1 MLIVA
6 IASTTP
12 SHVDINTACS
22 YALWAVA
29 YYAKIFV
36 ISSERIQARGY
47 ETLFKYITRNP
58 RSLPGRVS
66 RSLPGWLAP
75 LVFMTWHVIFCL
87 TCFVFAWL
95 MWQHFWLNTMF
106 VVIMIFVS
114 AWNGGNYYFEVFVHR
129 YLNEV
134 GLPSK
139 SEPLA
144 RSHSAGLERLA
155 GSGGTDTAE
164 ARPGVVRAN
173 SESALHSEE
182 AAWADA
188 VEASWEMLDRADFRR
203 LSSTGAEESES
214 LRHRGVAGGTDAST
228 GAMQ

>member
-1 MLIVA
+1 MAL
-6 IASTTP
+6 P
-12 SHVDINTACS
+12 FGLLTAANHIHTSSPCR

-29 YYAKIFV
+29 YYAKIFI

-58 RSLPGRVS
+58 QTLPGRVT

-75 LVFMTWHVIFCL
+75 LVFMVWHLIFCF

-95 MWQHFWLNTMF
+95 MWQYYWLNTIF
-106 VVIMIFVS
+106 LVIMIFVS

-139 SEPLA
+139 AEPLV
-144 RSHSAGLERLA
+144 RSQSTGLECLA
-155 GSGGTDTAE
+155 GSSEGGSA
-164 ARPGVVRAN
+164 ASRPGVLRAN

-188 VEASWEMLDRADFRR
+188 VEASWEMLDRPDFRR
-203 LSSTGAEESES
+203 PSNSSAEDGESVRYRAAAFGNGATAE
-214 LRHRGVAGGTDAST
+214 VT
-228 GAMQ
+228 